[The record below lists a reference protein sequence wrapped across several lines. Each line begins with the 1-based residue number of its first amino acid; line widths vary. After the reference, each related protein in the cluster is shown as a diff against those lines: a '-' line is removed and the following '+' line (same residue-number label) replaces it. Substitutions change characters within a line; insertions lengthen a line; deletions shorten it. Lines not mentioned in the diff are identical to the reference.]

1 MIGAVGISQMMV
13 RPGDTA
19 LAHGSGD
26 MPILSA
32 SFLLTLMES
41 AANSALA
48 EFLENA
54 ESTVLSDIDIEVLH
68 PVAIGSEVQ
77 GSATCIAFENGSL
90 TFACEIHDGP
100 RLVAASMM
108 RRTVVERVSFLA
120 RAAAL
125 SIMTQKSEA
134 TLLQITQTPDN
145 PDSR

>member
-1 MIGAVGISQMMV
+1 MSV

-26 MPILSA
+26 MPILST

-48 EFLENA
+48 EFLENG

-68 PVAIGSEVQ
+68 PVGIGAEVQ
-77 GSATCIAFENGSL
+77 GSATCISVESGVL
-90 TFACEIHDGP
+90 TFACEIHDGA

-125 SIMTQKSEA
+125 SIMTQKAGLSSGQE
-134 TLLQITQTPDN
+134 N
-145 PDSR
+145 S